1 MQRTWRFFL
10 EWVPGGEDYLKDE
23 RTHFMMPWWEPDH
36 PQHSDQ
42 HPLFKPS
49 ETLSSTLLES
59 GPDITI
65 TGPIRWYSPLLLPTF
80 LLAPFSE
87 ITIAAGIFPAGYC
100 CPTCGRINVQR
111 FLRHRI
117 CEGVECVSR
126 SDPQRETGWAVDAF
140 STRDRKI
147 SSAKVVPEDTWAD
160 LTTDG
165 LPTAFD
171 DGACLFQYHMTGG
184 DFVSVP
190 SVGPSDLPPDA
201 GADTHKHSVRHVF
214 NGERAPLQEDASA
227 LFETLQRDVR
237 IERSIGASV
246 FTTPLIESRDDPA
259 LGPNGPN
266 VWDQQRAF
274 IEKALGAYCR
284 DLGPL
289 KVKAWRVHA
298 WSSGG
303 KVRMPVAHGQLLRT
317 HARCSCSTFRRSV
330 SAPNTSCCSA
340 SVPTSR
346 CSLSLQIP
354 IPKQKTERKRKSA
367 FA

>member
-1 MQRTWRFFL
+1 M
-10 EWVPGGEDYLKDE
+10 PGGEDYLKDE
-23 RTHFMMPWWEPDH
+23 CTHFMMPWWEPEH

-49 ETLSSTLLES
+49 ESLSSLFEP

-65 TGPIRWYSPLLLPTF
+65 TGPNPRYSPLLLPPF

-87 ITIAAGIFPAGYC
+87 ISIAAGTFPAGYH

-111 FLRHRI
+111 FLRHRV
-117 CEGVECVSR
+117 CEGASCVSR

-147 SSAKVVPEDTWAD
+147 VSAKIVPEDNWAE
-160 LTTDG
+160 LTTEG
-165 LPTAFD
+165 PATAFG
-171 DGACLFQYHMTGG
+171 DGACLFHYHLAGG

-190 SVGPSDLPPDA
+190 SVAPSNLPPGA
-201 GADTHKHSVRHVF
+201 GADTHKHSVHHVF
-214 NGERAPLQEDASA
+214 NGDKAPLQGDASA

-237 IERSIGASV
+237 IERSPGTAV

-266 VWDQQRAF
+266 IWDQQVGF
-274 IEKALGAYCR
+274 IENALGSYCQ

-289 KVKAWRVHA
+289 KVRALRVHA

-303 KVRMPVAHGQLLRT
+303 KVRMPVAHDQLLRT
-317 HARCSCSTFRRSV
+317 HARCSCSTFRCSV
-330 SAPNTSCCSA
+330 SAPSTSCYSA

-354 IPKQKTERKRKSA
+354 ISKRAAKRKSA